1 MRNIITAGLLLAG
14 LSVAHAQTIT
24 PGIGGVAVTGQSG
37 AGLYIPYGG
46 GGVTVGSPGVGS
58 YNLSGGGYTSP
69 YSWNQFSNPTAYN
82 FNTGGFNYNSG
93 VYGYGNGLSNASYY
107 GSQYGNVIQTGGY
120 NNYSGYNSYPSNYG
134 YNSYPSNYGYN
145 SYPYRGS
152 SFGTGF
158 GSSVTTPIVYTNTS
172 GRVRGRGR

>member
-1 MRNIITAGLLLAG
+1 MRNFLTAGLLLAG
-14 LSVAHAQTIT
+14 FSVAQAQVIT

-37 AGLYIPYGG
+37 AGIYLPWNGG
-46 GGVTVGSPGVGS
+46 AVVGAPGVGS
-58 YNLSGGGYTSP
+58 YNLNGGGYTSP

-93 VYGYGNGLSNASYY
+93 VYGFNNGLTTSGYY
-107 GSQYGNVIQTGGY
+107 GSPYGNVIQTGGY
-120 NNYSGYNSYPSNYG
+120 NSFPSNYG
-134 YNSYPSNYGYN
+134 YSSYPSNYGYN

-152 SFGTGF
+152 SYGTGF
-158 GSSVTTPIVYTNTS
+158 GSSVTTPIIYTNTN